1 MFEKFPAA
9 RMNNCESSLPERL
22 IAGARERR
30 GKHTLRDDSRH
41 FPSYL
46 RLLGIFFGLLI
57 SESHW
62 TTPRTLSG
70 CSGRFP
76 TAQAHVAFL

>member
-9 RMNNCESSLPERL
+9 RMNNSENSSTERL
-22 IAGARERR
+22 IAAARELR
-30 GKHTLRDDSRH
+30 GKHTLRDASRH

-46 RLLGIFFGLLI
+46 RLFGIFFGLLI

-62 TTPRTLSG
+62 AAARTLSG
-70 CSGRFP
+70 YSGRFP

>member
-9 RMNNCESSLPERL
+9 RMNNRENSATERL

-30 GKHTLRDDSRH
+30 GKHALHEASRH

-46 RLLGIFFGLLI
+46 RLFDIFFGLLI
-57 SESHW
+57 PESYW
-62 TTPRTLSG
+62 GTPRLLASG
-70 CSGRFP
+70 CRRFR
-76 TAQAHVAFL
+76 TAQANVAFL

>member
-1 MFEKFPAA
+1 MFEKVPAA
-9 RMNNCESSLPERL
+9 RMNNRANSSTEQL
-22 IAGARERR
+22 IATERKR
-30 GKHTLRDDSRH
+30 HGKHTSHQPVSH

-46 RLLGIFFGLLI
+46 RLFDNFFEPLI

-62 TTPRTLSG
+62 GAARLSAG
-70 CSGRFP
+70 CCAQFV